1 MVSSSEFDERQSRAT
16 ERIYRSPEIARQ
28 RLRTLERL
36 ALTAGEQVLDVG
48 CGPGFLVRDM
58 AMSVGEQGR
67 VIGVDS
73 SEPMLQLARRRC
85 AGFDQVRLIQ
95 GRAEAIDEAAA
106 TFDAVSC
113 SQVLLYVADV
123 EAALAEMCRVL
134 KPGARIVIVETDWRG
149 AVIGGPDPKLSRRV
163 LDAWDE
169 SVASPNLPV
178 KLGPLLRKQGFNA
191 VSVEAIPVLSTS
203 YTANN
208 YAVGMLDSLA
218 SYARKLGA
226 VDQASAEHWL
236 ENLRR
241 LGTAGEFFFC
251 VNRFLFLAVKR

>member
-1 MVSSSEFDERQSRAT
+1 MVSSSKYDEKQSRAT

-36 ALTAGEQVLDVG
+36 ALRAGEHVLDVG

-58 AMSVGEQGR
+58 AMTVGDQGQ
-67 VIGVDS
+67 VVGVDS
-73 SEPMLQLARRRC
+73 SEPMLELARRRC
-85 AGFDQVRLIQ
+85 SGFDQIRLVQ
-95 GRAEAIDEAAA
+95 GRAESIAEADAA
-106 TFDAVSC
+106 FDAVSC
-113 SQVLLYVADV
+113 TQVLLYVTEVA
-123 EAALAEMCRVL
+123 AALAEMHRVL
-134 KPGARIVIVETDWRG
+134 KSGARIAIVETDWRG

-178 KLGPLLRKQGFNA
+178 KLGTLLRKHGFDA

-218 SYARKLGA
+218 SYAQKLGA
-226 VDQASAEHWL
+226 VDQASAEQWL
-236 ENLRR
+236 GNLRR
-241 LGTAGEFFFC
+241 LGSAGEFFFC
-251 VNRFLFLAVKR
+251 VNRFLFVAVKT